1 MARRIASFDKQEVA
15 ETKALVDA
23 ASLPGDAELPPALTA
38 FFASAGRPAAQAR
51 VAALAAHGYGQDGE
65 LERRLGALA
74 TLATTP
80 PDRNPTPPPTPTDP
94 PGAPSSASPGALGS
108 VTRR

>member
-1 MARRIASFDKQEVA
+1 MARRLASFDKQAIA

-23 ASLPGDAELPPALTA
+23 ASLPDDAELPPALTA
-38 FFASAGRPAAQAR
+38 FSASAGRPAAEAR
-51 VAALAAHGYGQDGE
+51 VAALAAHRYGQDGE

-80 PDRNPTPPPTPTDP
+80 PDRNPTPPRRPTDP
-94 PGAPSSASPGALGS
+94 PGAPSSASLEHSG
-108 VTRR
+108 R